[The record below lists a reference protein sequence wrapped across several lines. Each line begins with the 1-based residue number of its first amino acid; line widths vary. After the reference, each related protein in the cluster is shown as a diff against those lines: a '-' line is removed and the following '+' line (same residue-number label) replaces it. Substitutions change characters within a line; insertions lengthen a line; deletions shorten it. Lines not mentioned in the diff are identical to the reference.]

1 MAKTTLID
9 AYAPECPIRNV
20 LARFADKWGLLVLH
34 TLTLKEKSRFM
45 EIHKQMPDISK
56 RMLSKTL
63 KVLVAD
69 GLVERT
75 EINTVPPTVEYN
87 LSEIGKTLIPHIIGL
102 LDWGR
107 EHMKPIMEHRL
118 KDSDSNKEKSGEA

>member
-1 MAKTTLID
+1 MAKITLID
-9 AYAPECPIRNV
+9 AYAPECPVRNV

-34 TLTLKEKSRFM
+34 SLTLKEKSRFM
-45 EIHKQMPDISK
+45 EIQNQIPDISK

-75 EINTVPPTVEYN
+75 EHKTLPPTVEYS

-102 LDWGR
+102 LEWGQKY
-107 EHMKPIMEHRL
+107 MKPILQHRL
-118 KDSDSNKEKSGEA
+118 DDFEKES

>member
-1 MAKTTLID
+1 
-9 AYAPECPIRNV
+9 
-20 LARFADKWGLLVLH
+20 
-34 TLTLKEKSRFM
+34 
-45 EIHKQMPDISK
+45 MPDISK
-56 RMLSKTL
+56 RMLSQTL

-75 EINTVPPTVEYN
+75 EYKTTPPTVEYN

-107 EHMKPIMEHRL
+107 ENMKPIMEHRL
-118 KDSDSNKEKSGEA
+118 KDSDLNKAEER